1 MFGWLRHS
9 DRGILDP
16 MTTIVQKL
24 RSEYSGKTVAIDVLI
39 DRYEL
44 IEADIGAWR
53 MQVSEDGIAHKLE
66 SGFIV
71 GHPLVK
77 HMIAMER
84 LLHITLRELMFA
96 VRLENWDKVDED
108 NVDTF
113 LAEIQ
118 RTNRPHFN
126 RTRGD

>member
-1 MFGWLRHS
+1 MSGWLRQS
-9 DRGILDP
+9 NRGILDP

-39 DRYEL
+39 DRYEHL
-44 IEADIGAWR
+44 EADIDSWR
-53 MQVSEDGIAHKLE
+53 MQVSEDGIAHRLE

-77 HMIAMER
+77 HMIALER
-84 LLHITLRELMFA
+84 LLHVTLRELMFA
-96 VRLENWDKVDED
+96 VRLENWDKADED

>member
-1 MFGWLRHS
+1 
-9 DRGILDP
+9 
-16 MTTIVQKL
+16 MTTIVQRL
-24 RSEYSGKTVAIDVLI
+24 RSEYSGKEVSIDVLI
-39 DRYEL
+39 DRYEHL
-44 IEADIGAWR
+44 EADINSWR
-53 MQVSEDGIAHKLE
+53 EQVAIDGIAHRLE

-96 VRLENWDKVDED
+96 VRLTNWDTEDSD

-126 RTRGD
+126 KTRGD

>member
-1 MFGWLRHS
+1 
-9 DRGILDP
+9 

-24 RSEYSGKTVAIDVLI
+24 RSEYSGKDVAIDVLI
-39 DRYEL
+39 DRYEHL
-44 IEADIGAWR
+44 EADAAVWR
-53 MQVSEDGIAHKLE
+53 EQMSNDGIAHRLE

-77 HMIAMER
+77 HIIAVER

-96 VRLENWDKVDED
+96 VRLHNWDEVDTD